1 MTYATLAQVKSALR
15 LPLTDTVDDAALN
28 LNLAA
33 ADEAINAYCGR
44 TFGTAGTVDAVRVY
58 ATGKAD
64 YVEIDDC
71 TSITKVE
78 YTTDEINWTET
89 TEYQTEPL
97 NSFTDGLTW
106 PTTRLRRTRNG
117 AWPIGNGYATVRVTG
132 KFAFGSVPASVTQ
145 ASVLQ
150 TVRWFKRAD
159 APFGVAGFGDIG
171 AIRVTRQV
179 DPDVEVL
186 LQPYRRLRAAL

>member
-15 LPLTDTVDDAALN
+15 LPLTDTVDDAALT

-44 TFGTAGTVDAVRVY
+44 TFGTAGTVDATRYY
-58 ATGKAD
+58 AAGKAD

-71 TSITKVE
+71 TAITTVE
-78 YTTDEINWTET
+78 YCPDEVTWTAT
-89 TEYQTEPL
+89 TEYQPEPL

-106 PTTRLRRTRNG
+106 PYTRLRRTRNG
-117 AWPIGNGYATVRVTG
+117 SWPIGNGQATVRVTG
-132 KFAFGSVPASVTQ
+132 KFAFGSLPSSIVQ

-171 AIRVTRQV
+171 AVRVTRSI